1 MTTSPQLWSELQ
13 STFLKDLPATVELH
27 KTLELERSALENR
40 DYDNFQSLLAS
51 KKALITQLKQHA
63 DNRMHA
69 LQAAGFH
76 DEATTLAAAEI
87 EAPLIASSWQQL
99 AQQWQQCQHLNAV
112 NERILQRTQLVVSQT
127 LDILRGANSSN
138 RLYNTKGMASNSAT
152 GRTITS
158 A

>member
-1 MTTSPQLWSELQ
+1 MTTSAQLWSELQ
-13 STFLKDLPATVELH
+13 STFLKDLPATVQLNQI
-27 KTLELERSALENR
+27 LDQERSALESR
-40 DYDNFQSLLAS
+40 DYDNFQSLLTT
-51 KKALITQLKQHA
+51 KKALINQLKQHA
-63 DNRMHA
+63 DSRMHA
-69 LQAAGFH
+69 LQAAGFD

-87 EAPLIASSWQQL
+87 AAPVIARSWQQL

-138 RLYNTKGMASNSAT
+138 RLYDTKGITNNSAT